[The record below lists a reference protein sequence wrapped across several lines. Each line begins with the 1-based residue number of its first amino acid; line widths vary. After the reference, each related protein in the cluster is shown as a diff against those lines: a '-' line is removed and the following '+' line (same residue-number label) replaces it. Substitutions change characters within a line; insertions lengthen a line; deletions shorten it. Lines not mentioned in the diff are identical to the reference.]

1 MSITRYER
9 GETLGGIIYV
19 HRISDVRFTGTAVK
33 SFKTLLAMCGDKAL
47 QNVAIMTNM
56 WGKVTT
62 EVGTARE
69 EELTSSFF
77 KPALDKGAQLLR
89 HSDTIESAH
98 DIIRTVLQHQQVALQ
113 IQEEMIDHRKRVSD
127 TAAGKELR
135 RELDEQAGKR
145 QIQLQELQEM
155 LSRTEAGDEE
165 TRQEL
170 RQEIL
175 KLREEL
181 AILSRISGKSRMSNF
196 REVMKDLLF
205 FTVVGA
211 GCFLWVRTSSTEY

>member
-1 MSITRYER
+1 M
-9 GETLGGIIYV
+9 
-19 HRISDVRFTGTAVK
+19 RFTGTAVK
-33 SFKTLLAMCGDKAL
+33 SFKTLLAMCGGKAL

-62 EVGTARE
+62 EVGTSRE
-69 EELTSSFF
+69 EELASSFF

-98 DIIRTVLQHQQVALQ
+98 DIIRTVLRNRQVTLQ
-113 IQEEMIDHRKRVSD
+113 IQEEMVDHQKRVSD

-145 QIQLQELQEM
+145 QVQLQELQEM
-155 LSRTEAGDEE
+155 LSRTEAEDEE

-181 AILSRISGKSRMSNF
+181 AILSRISSKPRISGF
-196 REVMKDLLF
+196 REAMKDLLF
-205 FTVVGA
+205 FTVLGA
-211 GCFLWVRTSSTEY
+211 GCFLWVRTLSTEVLSE